1 MHDSTPSYFGAGFF
15 FFAWLVEVVAA
26 VPFVAV
32 PPSVDALVL
41 LLSDWSPVE
50 ALVVLLSDWSPVV
63 VVVLVLSD

>member
-1 MHDSTPSYFGAGFF
+1 LHDSTASYFGSAFF
-15 FFAWLVEVVAA
+15 FFAGLVVAA